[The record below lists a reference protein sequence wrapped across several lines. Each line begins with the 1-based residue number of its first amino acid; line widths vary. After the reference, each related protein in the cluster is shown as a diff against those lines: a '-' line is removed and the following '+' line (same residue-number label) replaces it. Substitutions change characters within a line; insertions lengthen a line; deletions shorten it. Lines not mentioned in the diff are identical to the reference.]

1 MGDISNSDS
10 DKLRSIDTQQLDLA
24 KDAKKEPDQFVLS
37 DSFGRY
43 RVIRSLGRGGFGQVF
58 LAKDPA
64 LDRSVAIK
72 VPKFFQQLRPDV
84 RSRFMEEGRSL
95 AKLSHPAVVAV
106 FDVGVSQQGQPY
118 VVMEFV
124 AGQSLSQRMK
134 ARRLSLSE
142 SLDLLIQVADG
153 LRAMHQSQVVHRD
166 LKPGNIVID
175 SDGRARIIDFGLALN
190 DGIPLRQLGRS
201 QEGTPSYMAPEQ
213 VRGLN
218 HHLDGRTDIWSFGV
232 TMYQL
237 MTGRLPFGG
246 RRAADLGYRIC
257 SVDPLPLRQLNSAVP
272 VELERICLRCVAK
285 SMSERYESASD
296 LLQDLNA
303 AREQLTHLILDNRP
317 IGGSPQAHSDAGLQP
332 RSDQRTPQTPLHGST
347 VTNVVTHGLRAFGQ
361 RDADYFFE
369 LLPGQRDAQGVP
381 ETIGFWQQRLGA
393 SASDQSMTVGVIYG
407 PSGCGKTS
415 FVRAGLL
422 PRLVG
427 DFDVVYLECDPRQTE
442 ARLNRHLDQKFPAL
456 SSIESL
462 EEKFRKIRLDSEV
475 LESKRMLLVL
485 DQFEQWLRPL
495 RQLHR
500 EPLVESLRQLDG
512 NKISCLILVRDDY
525 WMGITQFMRSLDLQ
539 IQEGVNAMAYPLF
552 DRRHAEKVLTT
563 FGQSMN
569 CLPKDSGAL
578 SKSQRDFISAAVKSF
593 ARNGKVIC
601 VHLALFAQM
610 MRDRTWESTELKRMG
625 GWKGVG
631 VRYLEEMFSDP
642 EAPRAIRGFLPE
654 VSAILERLLPCGNRD
669 MKGSMVAE
677 TELKQVSNMVGRAD
691 EFEQVLEILLNS
703 TRLISQVD
711 RANDS
716 QISDE
721 RYYQLS
727 HDFLV
732 GPIHDWLEKQR
743 LGSWRGRAHLR
754 LAELSKAWTTDNDAR
769 FLPTTGEWARVMLGV
784 PQRIRGH
791 HSNFLATATKR
802 LAARWSM
809 VAVFVVAITLI
820 GIGLSAQG
828 QRRTG
833 QARAQAL
840 FAVRSVDLKSAVEA
854 IGRSYRWTGPWLD
867 ALLEHDHPPNEWRV
881 YFARLKNHDRVS
893 ESFDLLIKSID
904 RIPDEEIP
912 LVISALQ
919 QGGDEAIANLER
931 SFASESDPRLRA
943 RIATI
948 LLFMGQADAAQQV
961 LAVSPDMTARTLFI
975 NRFGDSAGELNS
987 IVRFIRDPDDFDFE
1001 SGLCLAVGRI
1011 PPTQMTNLQHS
1022 AWIEQFRNVF
1032 RNSPSGGSH
1041 SAAQWA
1047 LITWG
1052 QELPSIAPQS
1062 DPPKDKDWWVM
1073 EPVPGFPLTFVRIP
1087 AGEIVSGASA
1097 GDSIFAQFHEKKG
1110 TIPEPVSSFWIS
1122 ATEVPLGL
1130 FEVFDDS
1137 LTPDEQRNLIHE
1149 SSSKAQKI
1157 PSGYLPITGIK
1168 WLGAIK
1174 FCNWLSK
1181 QTNRA
1186 EAYDENEPFQ
1196 INPIASGFRLPM
1208 RLEWEYACLAHA
1220 TTLFFFGD
1228 MGHINLLADY
1238 SWYISPNIDFDSP
1251 VNECGRK
1258 MPNPWGLF
1266 DVLGNATEWSSDG
1279 KPGNPDSR
1287 YELGG
1292 HNTSPLEALY
1302 AGFPNFGLSV
1312 TNYGQQGIRICLPD
1326 R

>member
-296 LLQDLNA
+296 LLQDLNV
-303 AREQLTHLILDNRP
+303 AREQLTHLILDDRP

-361 RDADYFFE
+361 QDADYFFE

-381 ETIGFWQQRLGA
+381 ETIGFWQQRLEA
-393 SASDQSMTVGVIYG
+393 SASAQSMTVGVIYG

-422 PRLVG
+422 PRLMG

-462 EEKFRKIRLDSEV
+462 DEKFRKIRLDSEV

-500 EPLVESLRQLDG
+500 EPLVEALRQLDG
-512 NKISCLILVRDDY
+512 TKISCLILVRDDY

-610 MRDRTWESTELKRMG
+610 MRDRTWESTELKRIG

-716 QISDE
+716 EISDE

-732 GPIHDWLEKQR
+732 GPIHDWLERQR

-754 LAELSKAWTTDNDAR
+754 LAELSKAWTPDNDAR

-791 HSNFLATATKR
+791 HSNFLAAATKR
-802 LAARWSM
+802 LVARWS
-809 VAVFVVAITLI
+809 VATLI
-820 GIGLSAQG
+820 VLSMVLGGIGLNNQS
-828 QRRTG
+828 QRRSGTV
-833 QARAQAL
+833 RAENLISSRASDLSGAL
-840 FAVRSVDLKSAVEA
+840 DSVRQ
-854 IGRSYRWTGPWLD
+854 SYRWARPRLNE
-867 ALLEHDHPPNEWRV
+867 LLATDHTTTKWRI
-881 YFARLKNHDRVS
+881 YLARLQNQDRVS
-893 ESFDLLIKSID
+893 ESLDGLTNLID
-904 RIPDEEIP
+904 RIPDDEIS
-912 LVISALQ
+912 LVTRTLIKI
-919 QGGDEAIANLER
+919 GEAAAEKLER
-931 SFASESDPRLRA
+931 QFSNSTDPRHRA
-943 RIATI
+943 RLATI
-948 LLFMGQADAAQQV
+948 LLFLGRENFASQV
-961 LAVSPDMTARTLFI
+961 LATGPDPTARTLFI
-975 NRFGDSAGELNS
+975 KHFGACADDLTS
-987 IVRFIRDPDDFDFE
+987 IAKFIQDVGDFDFE

-1011 PPTQMTNLQHS
+1011 PQSQLTYQDRSTW
-1022 AWIEQFRNVF
+1022 ADAFREVYL
-1032 RNSPSGGSH
+1032 NSPAGGSH

-1047 LITWG
+1047 LDHWG
-1052 QELPSIAPQS
+1052 IELPPVAPQPK
-1062 DPPKDKDWWVM
+1062 PPTDKDWWIT
-1073 EPVPGFPLTFVRIP
+1073 EPVPGHVLNFVRIP
-1087 AGEIVSGASA
+1087 VAEFTTGASVPEA
-1097 GDSIFAQFHEKKG
+1097 FLKKWNQARG
-1110 TIPEPVSSFWIS
+1110 ESPVTVVGFWIS
-1122 ATEVPLGL
+1122 STEVPNGL
-1130 FEVFDDS
+1130 FRIFADTPPPGELPQSNLRSKADSTSSLKSLPAHGINWFEAVRFCDWLNIRSQRTECYAIDGEEVSF
-1137 LTPDEQRNLIHE
+1137 DEQSN
-1149 SSSKAQKI
+1149 
-1157 PSGYLPITGIK
+1157 
-1168 WLGAIK
+1168 
-1174 FCNWLSK
+1174 
-1181 QTNRA
+1181 
-1186 EAYDENEPFQ
+1186 
-1196 INPIASGFRLPM
+1196 GFRLAT
-1208 RLEWEYACLAHA
+1208 RIEWEHACLAQS
-1220 TTLFFFGD
+1220 TKLFPFGSMEQFD
-1228 MGHINLLADY
+1228 SMQDY
-1238 SWYISPNIDFDSP
+1238 SWYLSPTINVDKP
-1251 VNECGRK
+1251 VNQIATK
-1258 MPNPWGLF
+1258 MPNPWGVF
-1266 DVLGNATEWSSDG
+1266 DMLGNVSEWCFNGPD
-1279 KPGNPDSR
+1279 GNPDGR
-1287 YELGG
+1287 YKLGG
-1292 HNTSPLEALY
+1292 NNSCDLDELY
-1302 AGFPNFGLSV
+1302 AGFPGFDLRFLNSE
-1312 TNYGQQGIRICLPD
+1312 YQGIRLVIPD
-1326 R
+1326 H